1 MYRVVV
7 VDDEPITRMDIA
19 GMLTELGQ
27 QVVGEAGDG
36 FDAIEVCRREKPDVV
51 LLDVRMP
58 VFDGFSAAQTIIGED
73 LAGCVILLTAY
84 SDRDS
89 IERAKQAGVMG
100 YLVKPVEQRLLLPT
114 IEVAVAQGERL
125 RKSREETARSR
136 QELADSRLVQRA
148 QAVLARQENIS
159 ESDAYRLLRQ
169 MSMDK
174 RVSMAALAQ
183 AVLEQENNRS
193 DVSYVKRK
201 LIKEKGFTEEAA
213 HRKIA
218 EKAKLMGCSREQ
230 AAKKLR
236 EELE

>member
-19 GMLTELGQ
+19 GMVAEIGL

-36 FDAIEVCRREKPDVV
+36 FDAVEVCRKEKPDVV

-58 VFDGFSAAQTIIGED
+58 VFDGFSAAETIIGEE

-84 SDRDS
+84 SDRES

-125 RKSREETARSR
+125 RQSRAESARSR
-136 QELADSRLVQRA
+136 QELSESRLIQRA
-148 QAVLARQENIS
+148 QFVLAKQEHIS
-159 ESDAYRLLRQ
+159 ESEAYQLLRK

-183 AVLEQENNRS
+183 VVLEQEESRS
-193 DVSYVKRK
+193 DVAYVKRK
-201 LIKEKGFTEEAA
+201 LIKEKDFTEESA

-218 EKAKLMGCSREQ
+218 DRAKQMGCSKEL
-230 AAKKLR
+230 AAKKMR
-236 EELE
+236 EELG

>member
-19 GMLTELGQ
+19 GMLMEIGL

-58 VFDGFSAAQTIIGED
+58 VFDGFSAAETIIEEE

-84 SDRDS
+84 SDRES
-89 IERAKQAGVMG
+89 IERAKETGVMG

-114 IEVAVAQGERL
+114 IEVAVAQGARL
-125 RKSREETARSR
+125 RRSKEEAARSR
-136 QELADSRLVQRA
+136 QELSDSRLIQRA
-148 QAVLARQENIS
+148 QGVLAKQENIS
-159 ESDAYRLLRQ
+159 ESEAYQLLRRL
-169 MSMDK
+169 SMDK
-174 RVSMAALAQ
+174 RVSVAVLAQ
-183 AVLEQENNRS
+183 AILEQEGSRNDIN
-193 DVSYVKRK
+193 YVKRK
-201 LIKEKGFTEEAA
+201 LVKEKGITEDAA
-213 HRKIA
+213 YKRIA
-218 EKAKLMGCSREQ
+218 DKAKQMGCSKEL

-236 EELE
+236 EELG

>member
-19 GMLTELGQ
+19 GMLTELEL

-36 FDAIEVCRREKPDVV
+36 FDAIEVCRKQKPDVV

-58 VFDGFSAAQTIIGED
+58 VFDGFSAAETIIQEE

-89 IERAKQAGVMG
+89 IERAKQTGVMG

-125 RKSREETARSR
+125 RRSREETEKSR
-136 QELADSRLVQRA
+136 QELSDSRLIQRA
-148 QAVLARQENIS
+148 QMVLARQERIS
-159 ESDAYRLLRQ
+159 ESEAYQLLRQ
-169 MSMDK
+169 LSMDK
-174 RVSMAALAQ
+174 RVPMAVLAQ
-183 AVLEQENNRS
+183 ALLEQESGRD
-193 DVSYVKRK
+193 DVSYVRRK
-201 LIKEKGFTEEAA
+201 LVKEKGLTDAA
-213 HRKIA
+213 AFKKINDR
-218 EKAKLMGCSREQ
+218 AKELGCSREL

-236 EELE
+236 EELK